1 MSKKKNNQEARAYM
15 DKALATQRRLG
26 FSKSVPTDVY
36 RRATN
41 VAAQALRDLASAS
54 EGLSVRGTSSQPMP
68 GHVDGS

>member
-1 MSKKKNNQEARAYM
+1 MTKKALNQDARAYM

-26 FSKSVPTDVY
+26 FSKSVPADVY

-54 EGLSVRGTSSQPMP
+54 EGLSDHGASS
-68 GHVDGS
+68 